1 MRPSILNPL
10 FAAITTLP
18 GIGDKVARLYRR
30 LLGREDTPRVVDL
43 VFHLPTGAVDRRARP
58 KLRDVVPGA
67 IVTVAVTIDRHR
79 PPPPNRPRAPYQI
92 YASDDTG
99 SLVITYFEARK
110 DYIDRLLPVGQRR
123 FVSGTM
129 ALYDGMLQMV
139 HPDFVVEE
147 AALASMPADRADL
160 SAHRGADAAGAPPRH
175 RGGARARA
183 GAGGVARPGSDGAR
197 AMAGF
202 RRRPADVAPARGAGR
217 SPPGGPGVV
226 AARL

>member
-1 MRPSILNPL
+1 MRPSVLNPL

-58 KLRDVVPGA
+58 VLRDVVPGTV
-67 IVTVAVTIDRHR
+67 VTVAVTVDRHR

-99 SLVITYFEARK
+99 SLVITYFNARK
-110 DYIDRLLPVGQRR
+110 DYFDRLLPVGQRR
-123 FVSGTM
+123 IVSGTM

-147 AALASMPADRADL
+147 AALASMPAIQPVYPLTEGLTPQALRRAIAAAL
-160 SAHRGADAAGAPPRH
+160 ERVPALAEWLDAALL
-175 RGGARARA
+175 ARET
-183 GAGGVARPGSDGAR
+183 
-197 AMAGF
+197 MAGF
-202 RRRPADVAPARGAGR
+202 RRRPAGVAPAGGARR
-217 SPPGGPGVV
+217 SRLGGPGVV